1 MYFFSSHQREPLA
14 EVKAH
19 LVTEHAGC
27 TGTRAVV
34 FRIAIFKDMAQKVVI
49 YFHLSICASRFSP
62 RSPEGGQAS
71 VSRTSD
77 LFIYQFAD

>member
-14 EVKAH
+14 EVEAH

-27 TGTRAVV
+27 TSTSAVV

-49 YFHLSICASRFSP
+49 YFHLSI
-62 RSPEGGQAS
+62 E
-71 VSRTSD
+71 
-77 LFIYQFAD
+77 